1 MNIGTRAL
9 LLLIILPATLSA
21 CSHFGTPSPYI
32 SIKPVI
38 QFVPEKMSPKWN
50 ELTREIVPERINR
63 KARAQL
69 VGYENVTNPM
79 YRLVLFFVSTDRE
92 VMGASSRSR
101 GGGLVGPL
109 GAGGIGVGVG
119 GSESKINSMYTLEA
133 EAILFDMNNRA
144 VCKWSGY
151 GEDKD
156 AGSAIKKISDKI
168 GEELSKCGVLNPSQY
183 LNPQ

>member
-1 MNIGTRAL
+1 MNIRTRVL
-9 LLLIILPATLSA
+9 LLLIILPVTLAA
-21 CSHFGTPSPYI
+21 CAFGTPSPYI

-69 VGYENVTNPM
+69 VGYENVANPL
-79 YRLVLFFVSTDRE
+79 YRLVLHFVSTNRE
-92 VMGASSRSR
+92 VTGSSSG

-109 GAGGIGVGVG
+109 GVGGIGVGVG
-119 GSESKINSMYTLEA
+119 GSESKINSTYTLEA
-133 EAILFDMNNRA
+133 EAILFDMSNRV
-144 VCKWSGY
+144 VCRWSGY
-151 GEDKD
+151 GEDKN

-168 GEELSKCGVLNPSQY
+168 GEELSKCGFLNPSQY
-183 LNPQ
+183 LNLQ

>member
-1 MNIGTRAL
+1 VNRTNREARWVTYPLPRDGHLATRSSVVCNTVRRQGPQSRVAACSNKGCRMNIRTRAL
-9 LLLIILPATLSA
+9 LLLIILPATLAA
-21 CSHFGTPSPYI
+21 CALGTPSPYI

-79 YRLVLFFVSTDRE
+79 YRLVLHFVSTNRE
-92 VMGASSRSR
+92 VTGSSSG

-109 GAGGIGVGVG
+109 GVGGIGVGVG
-119 GSESKINSMYTLEA
+119 G
-133 EAILFDMNNRA
+133 
-144 VCKWSGY
+144 
-151 GEDKD
+151 
-156 AGSAIKKISDKI
+156 
-168 GEELSKCGVLNPSQY
+168 
-183 LNPQ
+183 